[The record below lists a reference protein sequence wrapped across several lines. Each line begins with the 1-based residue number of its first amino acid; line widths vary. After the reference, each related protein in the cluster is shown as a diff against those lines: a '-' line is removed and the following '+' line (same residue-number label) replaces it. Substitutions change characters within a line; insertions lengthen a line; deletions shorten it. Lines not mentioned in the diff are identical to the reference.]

1 MPRYIDAEQFNNFD
15 YGEFDGRLTEDAVQ
29 GIETVL
35 RAIDNAPTADVQE
48 VKHGKWEKG
57 KCGNYFVCSE
67 CGEIS
72 HIVKYGYC
80 PGCGARMDAEEENN

>member
-1 MPRYIDAEQFNNFD
+1 MPRYINAERFNNFD

-48 VKHGKWEKG
+48 VRHGKWKWYSDMVDVRCDL
-57 KCGNYFVCSE
+57 CGRFANQATD
-67 CGEIS
+67 
-72 HIVKYGYC
+72 YC
-80 PGCGARMDAEEENN
+80 PNCGAKMDAEEGDE